1 MNAKTRA
8 PMKTP
13 TKAQLQAR
21 VEYYETALND
31 LVLRLLDPSLV
42 TTVDDSENIGK
53 ELETLIVNAP
63 SLNPAD
69 APVKTRGKRNE
80 PPADASENLA
90 GGEQLVEVELRVG
103 DEAAE

>member
-1 MNAKTRA
+1 MTRNRA

-21 VEYYETALND
+21 VEYYENALKN
-31 LVLRLLDPSLV
+31 LIQDPQVSSS
-42 TTVDDSENIGK
+42 TVDGTAVASCIEDILDG
-53 ELETLIVNAP
+53 AP

-90 GGEQLVEVELRVG
+90 DGEQLVEVELRVG